1 MADQGTEGL
10 LSPMLRHMRI
20 EKAKPY
26 LNGKVLDIGCGS
38 GALAKFISDEN
49 YLGIDIDE
57 TSLNIARED
66 YPNHR
71 FTNTY
76 EEASDKYDSIV
87 ALALLEHLDD
97 PVDFLKLCS
106 SKLSEQGHII
116 LTTPH
121 PKSDL
126 IHDIGS
132 KIGLFSSH
140 AEEEHEELIDLEKL
154 KQLLKRT
161 DLCLKTYKPFQ
172 GGLNQLFV
180 LTK

>member
-10 LSPMLRHMRI
+10 LSPMLRNMRI

-26 LNGKVLDIGCGS
+26 LSGKVLDIGCGS
-38 GALAKFISDEN
+38 GALAKFIAKDN

-57 TSLNIARED
+57 TSLKLAKQD
-66 YPNHR
+66 YPEHK
-71 FTNTY
+71 FTNNYDDAT
-76 EEASDKYDSIV
+76 ETYDSIV
-87 ALALLEHLDD
+87 ALLLIEHLDN
-97 PVDFLKLCS
+97 PGDFLKLCS
-106 SKLSEQGHII
+106 EKLSKDGRII

-132 KIGLFSSH
+132 KVGLFSSH

-154 KQLLKRT
+154 NTLIEGT
-161 DLCLKTYKPFQ
+161 DLKLETYVPFQ
-172 GGLNQLFV
+172 VGLNQLFI